1 MTYNPFNYLIK
12 QGLQAEVDEWL
23 KKGNHKP
30 LLNAILNLD
39 VPEGQK
45 DRLISECGL
54 PQPKIV
60 VCPDDAPMY
69 LWKIAIYLITMAI
82 MIAITVYG
90 IHLLENI

>member
-1 MTYNPFNYLIK
+1 MSYNPFSYLNK

-39 VPEGQK
+39 IPEGQK

-54 PQPKIV
+54 PNPKIV
-60 VCPDDAPMY
+60 VCPDDVSIY
-69 LWKIAIYLITMAI
+69 LWQILIHLITAGI
-82 MIAITVYG
+82 MVAITVYG
-90 IHLLENI
+90 CHLLKNI